1 MKARDLL
8 EDFMYMARDDPR
20 IGPCHIS
27 LYVAVLH
34 FFQKQGEINPIYVY
48 SSELRKQSKIISER
62 TYYSCMRDLKQCG
75 YIKLEPSFNAAKASA
90 LFLQRL

>member
-1 MKARDLL
+1 MKSRELL
-8 EDFMYMARDDPR
+8 EDFMSMAGDDPR

-27 LYVAVLH
+27 LYVAALH
-34 FFQKQGEINPIYVY
+34 FFQKQGEVNPIYIY
-48 SSELRKQSKIISER
+48 SSELRKQSKIVSVR
-62 TYYSCMRDLKQCG
+62 SYYSCMRDLKQWG